1 MVADKKD
8 DAGLFGWKN
17 WTIPEHPSNRSNIT
31 PRPGIDGSTDGNSFM
46 AEKPMELPG
55 EMYNPVKYPN
65 MSPAWSLHTMFI
77 SPFLKTIFTDIFGS
91 FSHGGGFL
99 CEKFE
104 LSAMECMEYYGVKQ
118 GLTACRDYYDDMM
131 ECKFNVKK
139 FFHYFYFYNA
149 FL

>member
-1 MVADKKD
+1 M
-8 DAGLFGWKN
+8 
-17 WTIPEHPSNRSNIT
+17 
-31 PRPGIDGSTDGNSFM
+31 
-46 AEKPMELPG
+46 
-55 EMYNPVKYPN
+55 
-65 MSPAWSLHTMFI
+65 
-77 SPFLKTIFTDIFGS
+77 FLKFYRQRHTLQLVLLQ
-91 FSHGGGFL
+91 GFL

-131 ECKFNVKK
+131 ECKFKVEK